1 VPTTAERLT
10 AALAGRYAIQ
20 REIGAGGMATV
31 YLAEDVKHRRKVAVK
46 VLRPELAVTLGPER
60 FTREI
65 EIAAQLQHP
74 HILPLLDSGEADGFL
89 YFVMPFVDGESLRER
104 LARKGEL
111 PIPEAIRILVEVT
124 DALAHAHRRGVVH
137 RDMKPDN
144 IMLSERH
151 ALVTDFGVAKAVSE
165 ATGRQQMTTAGVAL
179 GTPAYMA
186 PEQAAADPNVD
197 HRADIYALGIVAYEL
212 IAGRPPF
219 TGMSAQEILAAHVTQ
234 APQPLI
240 ARRPACPPALS
251 AVIMKC
257 LEKRPSDR
265 WQSAEELLAQL
276 EPLAT
281 PSGGMTPTQTQP
293 TQAVA
298 MPGEWYGH
306 PVRVGGVFVLVAIAV
321 LGAVY
326 FLTVKLGLPDWVMTG
341 AIVLLLAGL
350 PIMIWTGVT
359 ERKRAV
365 ARSTGMFT
373 STGEEGIKRFA
384 TWKQATMGGVYAFAG
399 LACVAVVYTAM
410 RLMGIGPVG
419 TLMASGKLAE
429 RDKLIVSDFVNH
441 AADTTLAQSVSEAFR
456 IDIAQSQVVNVLGSS
471 TVGQVLRR
479 MNRDPRLA
487 LDGTVAREVA
497 MREGAKAVVVGE
509 ISPIGKG
516 LVLSAKVLTAVDG
529 TELVSARETASD
541 EGQILPAIDRLSKRI
556 RERIGESLKT
566 IRGNEPLAAVT
577 TSSLEALR
585 MYTEGARASDAGD
598 ADKAITLLQQAI
610 ALDTGF
616 AMAYR
621 KLSVAISNSLG
632 STAAAA
638 DAATKAYNHRDRLTE
653 IERYQTEAYYYF
665 TVDFDPEKQI
675 SAYRAI
681 LELKPDDPIAP
692 NNLSIALTSR
702 RRFAEAEAVARK
714 WIVEQHGSGNIYVTL
729 LVPELALGEYDSA
742 RASLDEFAR
751 RDSANLLI
759 PRLREVYFVARE
771 QLDSAQIA
779 LHDYSSRATDPSDK
793 ALALRMQASLG
804 LYQGRESEFEDQ
816 ARQFMDIAERRG
828 LPGDYVAAA
837 AFMARTR
844 MMYLHDVPGGLRILE
859 AALARH
865 PLKSMDAADR
875 PYGIVILDYATAGQA
890 DKAGALLK
898 EYQSEVPVGL
908 RRGSHD
914 AYTAAGYVS
923 MAQGKPAQALSEFR
937 EGYDQDQCTSCVQA
951 DIGWAFEQLKQ
962 PDSAIAAYKR
972 AVDTPKTLGA
982 LSVAPWDDARAFQR
996 LGDLYEAKG
1005 DKANALAYYGRF
1017 AKRWA
1022 NADESMQPI
1031 VKDVKARM
1039 AKLAG
1044 EGK

>member
-1 VPTTAERLT
+1 MSSIAERLT

-137 RDMKPDN
+137 RDIKPDN
-144 IMLSERH
+144 VMLSERH

-219 TGMSAQEILAAHVTQ
+219 SGMSAQEILAAHVTQ
-234 APQPLI
+234 VPQPLI
-240 ARRPACPPALS
+240 ARRPACPPVLNAI
-251 AVIMKC
+251 VMKC
-257 LEKRPSDR
+257 LEKRPADR
-265 WQSAEELLAQL
+265 WQTAEELLAQL
-276 EPLAT
+276 EPLVAS
-281 PSGGMTPTQTQP
+281 SGGVTPTQTQP
-293 TQAVA
+293 TAAVA
-298 MPGEWYGH
+298 LPGQWYGH
-306 PVRVGGVFVLVAIAV
+306 PVRVGAIFLLVAVAV

-350 PIMIWTGVT
+350 PIMIWTGIA

-365 ARSTGMFT
+365 ARSTGVFT
-373 STGEEGIKRFA
+373 STGEHGFRRFA
-384 TWKQATMGGVYAFAG
+384 TWKKATMGGVYAFCGLAG
-399 LACVAVVYTAM
+399 LAVIYTAM
-410 RLMGIGPVG
+410 RLLGIGPVG
-419 TLMASGKLAE
+419 TLMATGKLAE
-429 RDKLIVSDFVNH
+429 RDKLIVSDFVNR

-479 MNRDPRLA
+479 MNRDPRLL
-487 LDGTVAREVA
+487 LDGAIAREVA

-541 EGQILPAIDRLSKRI
+541 DSQILPAIDRLSKRI

-566 IRGNEPLAAVT
+566 IRGNEPLASVT

-585 MYTEGARASDAGD
+585 LYTEGARSSDAGD

-610 ALDTGF
+610 TLDTGF

-621 KLSVAISNSLG
+621 KLAVAISNSLG
-632 STAAAA
+632 SASAAA

-665 TVDFDPEKQI
+665 TVDFNPDKQI

-692 NNLSIALTSR
+692 NNLAIALQSKR
-702 RRFAEAEAVARK
+702 RYAEAEQTVRK
-714 WIVEQHGSGNIYVTL
+714 WIVESHGTGNAYVTL
-729 LVPELALGEYDSA
+729 IFSQLALGEYDSV
-742 RASLDEFAR
+742 RTSLSEFVR
-751 RDSANLLI
+751 KDSANVLV
-759 PRLREVYFVARE
+759 PRLWEAYFAARD
-771 QLDSAQIA
+771 QFDSAQAA
-779 LHDYSSRATDPSDK
+779 LAEYDRRATDPSDK
-793 ALALRMQASLG
+793 ALSRRMHASLS
-804 LYQGRESEFEDQ
+804 LYQGREQEFEEQ
-816 ARQFMDIAERRG
+816 VRQFMEIAGRRD

-837 AFMARTR
+837 AVLARTR
-844 MMYLHDVPGGLRILE
+844 IMYLHDVAGGLQLLE
-859 AALARH
+859 SALATH
-865 PLKSMDAADR
+865 PLKSIAAADR
-875 PYGIVILDYATAGQA
+875 PYPILITTYASAGQA
-890 DKAGALLK
+890 QKARALLK
-898 EYQSEVPVGL
+898 EFEAEVPEGL
-908 RRGSHD
+908 RRGSND
-914 AYTAAGYVS
+914 AYSAAGYVS
-923 MAQGKPAQALSEFR
+923 MAEGKPEQALSSFR
-937 EGYDQDQCTSCVQA
+937 QGFEQDPCTSCVQT
-951 DIGWAFEQLKQ
+951 DIGWAFDQLKQ

-982 LSVAPWDDARAFQR
+982 LATAPWDDARAFQR
-996 LGDLYEAKG
+996 LGELYEAKG
-1005 DKANALAYYGRF
+1005 DKANALAYYGRLV
-1017 AKRWA
+1017 KRWSD
-1022 NADESMQPI
+1022 ADAPMQPI

-1044 EGK
+1044 ER